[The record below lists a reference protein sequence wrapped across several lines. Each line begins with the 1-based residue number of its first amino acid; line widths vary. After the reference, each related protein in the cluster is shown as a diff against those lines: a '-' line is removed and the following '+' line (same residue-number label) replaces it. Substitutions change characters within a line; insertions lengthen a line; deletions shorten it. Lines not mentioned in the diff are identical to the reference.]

1 MKGHTSLGVP
11 MGGICQVAYVVQD
24 LQQAMKDFGAKFNIG
39 PWYYADAYKLET
51 AKYRGQPTNMKM
63 NLALGFSGPMCF
75 ELIQPADNEPSVYWD
90 IINKRGYGFHH
101 LGMATQAF
109 EADVDRYLQ
118 MGYEL
123 VFEGSTPRGI
133 RFAYF
138 DTSADMPGMLEL
150 IEIND
155 AQDQFLLLMHQAS
168 VDWDGKDPARD
179 IGQIT
184 RQIK

>member
-1 MKGHTSLGVP
+1 MGVP

-24 LQQAMKDFGAKFNIG
+24 LQQSMKDFGAKFNIG
-39 PWYYADAYKLET
+39 PWYYADAYTIEG
-51 AKYRGQPTNMKM
+51 AKYRGEPTSMKM
-63 NLALGFSGPMCF
+63 NLALGFSGSMCF
-75 ELIQPADNEPSVYWD
+75 ELIQPADTEPSVYWD

-101 LGMATQAF
+101 LGMATQTF
-109 EADVDRYLQ
+109 EADVERYRQ

-138 DTSADMPGMLEL
+138 DTSTDMPGMLEL

-168 VDWDGKDPARD
+168 VDWDGEDPARD
-179 IGQIT
+179 IGLIT
-184 RQIK
+184 SQLKSPPPQ

>member
-1 MKGHTSLGVP
+1 
-11 MGGICQVAYVVQD
+11 MGGICQVAYVVEN

-39 PWYYADAYKLET
+39 PWYYADAYKLDT

-63 NLALGFSGPMCF
+63 NLALGFSGNMCF
-75 ELIQPADNEPSVYWD
+75 ELIQPADTEPSVYWD

-101 LGMATQAF
+101 LGMATQRF
-109 EADVDRYLQ
+109 EEDVERYLQ

-123 VFEGSTPRGI
+123 AFEGSTPRGI

-138 DTSADMPGMLEL
+138 DTTTDMPGMLEL

-155 AQDQFLLLMHQAS
+155 MQDQFLSLIQKAS
-168 VDWDGKDPARD
+168 QHWDGSEPARD
-179 IGQIT
+179 IKQIT
-184 RQIK
+184 TQLK